1 MHKLHWSI
9 LVLGQHLALRLESW
23 PGTEYELREDGIQSL
38 WPSWL
43 PASEGSRAQIPRSN
57 VGQVAHVLL
66 TPWVTSQKADITR
79 RRYWGSLLALVRTLE
94 QQQRRIATFALVHS
108 TAEYWASVWCCS
120 AHTHLIDPA
129 INDVLRTVTGCLCPT
144 PADNLPILTGIQPV
158 ELRRNG
164 ATLSLARSAMEPGHL
179 LHSALTR
186 PLSANA
192 RCLKSRHPFV
202 PPHNISSVHLAT
214 TTYVRRSGQITNGM
228 RSVDNPTRLRI
239 FILDTGTHPPEWP
252 SQEEPGSD
260 LPASTPV
267 TDVSAPACRNGVWPP
282 PQPVTVAQKNK
293 PSTMLS
299 SNVQSIDLPMDCM
312 AWRFWMMRQ
321 LNGYSTPAPRSSAAK
336 QWFEQLARK
345 KKNLTLW
352 QCTMFCYT
360 SLQHNFFS
368 NIWTWVDN

>member
-239 FILDTGTHPPEWP
+239 FILDTGTHPPP
-252 SQEEPGSD
+252 RMP
-260 LPASTPV
+260 LPRRAWVWLTCLHTGDRRFRS
-267 TDVSAPACRNGVWPP
+267 CLYKWGV
-282 PQPVTVAQKNK
+282 A
-293 PSTMLS
+293 
-299 SNVQSIDLPMDCM
+299 
-312 AWRFWMMRQ
+312 
-321 LNGYSTPAPRSSAAK
+321 SSAACDCGAE
-336 QWFEQLARK
+336 EQTVNHVVLQCPIHWPPHGLHG
-345 KKNLTLW
+345 LTVLDDETTEW
-352 QCTMFCYT
+352 LLNTCPE
-360 SLQHNFFS
+360 
-368 NIWTWVDN
+368 I